1 VFCARE
7 GAGIGWRDRART
19 EFAAARIDWRVAGL
33 DAKVKKTA
41 LVLGGGA
48 ARGLAH
54 LGVLEVFEENGIAF
68 DMIVGTSMGAL
79 VGGIYAAGVPLAE
92 VERVMLDVPWKR
104 MASYFRPRLGGGGI
118 MDAREI
124 MKGLAAVMGDAQIED
139 FRVPFAAVAADIRS
153 GERVVFTRGSAIA
166 AIRAS
171 ISVPGT
177 FSPVMDGGRA
187 IVDGGIVEPVPVPT
201 ARDLGAELVVAVN
214 VLDQPAKRGLDGRW
228 APRDEDAREAP
239 SRRQAAAGGQW
250 HDKVLAFAQKVAQK
264 RRQRRLDKGRGPWLG
279 SILWNSLR
287 IMQYSLGELQTREAD
302 VVIEPDLGDV
312 LPSEF
317 YRGRECVAAGR
328 RAAADAV
335 GAIRAMFAERGG
347 T

>member
-1 VFCARE
+1 L
-7 GAGIGWRDRART
+7 GANG
-19 EFAAARIDWRVAGL
+19 
-33 DAKVKKTA
+33 KKTA

-48 ARGLAH
+48 ARGFAH

-79 VGGIYAAGVPLAE
+79 VGGVYASGVPLAE
-92 VERVMLDVPWKR
+92 VERAMLEVPWKR
-104 MASYFRPRLGGGGI
+104 MVSYFRPRFGGGGL

-124 MKGLAAVMGDAQIED
+124 VKGLATVMGDAQIED

-153 GERVVFTRGSAIA
+153 GERVVFTRGSAIT

-214 VLDQPAKRGLDGRW
+214 VLDHPAKRSLNGRLT
-228 APRDEDAREAP
+228 PRGENEREAP
-239 SRRQAAAGGQW
+239 SRLQAAAGGEW
-250 HDKVLAFAQKVAQK
+250 HDKVLAFAQKVSER

-287 IMQYSLGELQTREAD
+287 IMQYSLSELQTREAN
-302 VVIEPDLGDV
+302 VVIEPDLGDI

-335 GAIRAMFAERGG
+335 PAIRAMLAGGGG